1 LHRGRQPIYL
11 IAQLELGEPC
21 LGDGLHSQP
30 GAHKVAG
37 HRGGAVAVARV
48 VGGQTHGCG
57 EVVVMDEG
65 AVDGNGQ
72 RLLSDPARAELL
84 DDVR

>member
-1 LHRGRQPIYL
+1 MACTPSQAPTRLPVIAAVLSLSPEWLAARQ
-11 IAQLELGEPC
+11 
-21 LGDGLHSQP
+21 
-30 GAHKVAG
+30 
-37 HRGGAVAVARV
+37 
-48 VGGQTHGCG
+48 HGCG